1 MSTIPENMTSV
12 GTSLDLLIPLWIG
25 VGLVALGLVC
35 FLLWVKW
42 PGWVDGWLV
51 AASTIWA
58 FAAIALA
65 ILAVS
70 AIPYK
75 PAYWHIYRAH
85 ATVEQITNSFDAGT
99 GKITT
104 SPTVIL
110 SGFDRPVV
118 IDDPRILQLDGADL
132 TLTCSISWHYQAADT
147 YSCAIYSIDGE
158 ATR

>member
-1 MSTIPENMTSV
+1 MSTIPESMTSV
-12 GTSLDLLIPLWIG
+12 GTSLTLLVPLWIG
-25 VGLVALGLVC
+25 VGLTVIGIVC
-35 FLLWVKW
+35 ALLWRKW
-42 PGWVDGWLV
+42 PGLIDGWMV
-51 AASTIWA
+51 AAIMVWVFGGIA
-58 FAAIALA
+58 FAV
-65 ILAVS
+65 LAVM

-75 PAYWHIYRAH
+75 PVYWHIYRAQ

-132 TLTCSISWHYQAADT
+132 TLTCSIAWHYQAADT
-147 YSCAIYSIDGE
+147 YSCAIYSIDSE
-158 ATR
+158 ATS